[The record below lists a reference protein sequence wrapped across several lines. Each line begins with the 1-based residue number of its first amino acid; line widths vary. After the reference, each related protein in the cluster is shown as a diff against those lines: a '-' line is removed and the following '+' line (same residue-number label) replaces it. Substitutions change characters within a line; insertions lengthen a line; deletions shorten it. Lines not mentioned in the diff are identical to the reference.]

1 MSRSIKV
8 TTVVVTL
15 CLAEVLGM
23 AGYAAYPAL
32 LTGLA
37 RQWELSNTEAGWIS
51 GSYFLGYALA
61 VPVLVS
67 LTDRIDA
74 KRVYVFSMSLAAA
87 GALLFA
93 AFAGGL
99 WSALALQALMGVGLA
114 GTYMP
119 GLKLLADHISG
130 PRQSRAIAFYTACF
144 SIGGGV
150 SFLMAGLAA
159 ELFGWRGAFYAATVS
174 AAVATALV
182 WAVIPATSAVRA
194 RSGEPEAGPP
204 RRALLD
210 FRPVFRN
217 RAAIGY
223 TIGYGGHCWEL
234 FGLRSWLVAF
244 LAFAAG
250 RDGVDG
256 VTPSTIA
263 SVLVMSGVVSSVLG
277 NELAVRIGRRRLV
290 TMVMLSSAVIACLTG
305 FAATGGF
312 VLTVAACALYN
323 LAVMGDSASLT
334 AGAVANAHIDQRGA
348 TMAVHSLF
356 GFGAAFF
363 APLVFGAVLDLGG
376 GQDSV
381 TAWGLG
387 FVSLAAGGLVGFAGL
402 ALVHFAR
409 RRRESG
415 VVAP

>member
-1 MSRSIKV
+1 MSRRTNV
-8 TTVVVTL
+8 TRVVVTL

-32 LTGLA
+32 LTGFA
-37 RQWELSNTEAGWIS
+37 RQWGLSNTEAGWIS

-67 LTDRIDA
+67 LTDRVDP
-74 KRVYVFSMSLAAA
+74 KRVYVLSMATSALAALMF
-87 GALLFA
+87 ALL
-93 AFAGGL
+93 AGGL
-99 WSALALQALMGVGLA
+99 WTALVLQALMGVGLA

-119 GLKLLADHISG
+119 GLKVLADHVSG
-130 PRQSRAIAFYTACF
+130 PRQSRSIALYTAGF
-144 SIGGGV
+144 SVGGGV
-150 SFLMAGLAA
+150 SFWLAGTTADL
-159 ELFGWRGAFYAATVS
+159 LGWQGAFFAASV
-174 AAVATALV
+174 AAMVAAILV
-182 WAVIPATSAVRA
+182 WSLVPPKRVAPRAEPA
-194 RSGEPEAGPP
+194 AGPARP
-204 RRALLD
+204 ALLD

-244 LAFAAG
+244 LGFAAS
-250 RDGVDG
+250 RDGFDG
-256 VTPSTIA
+256 VTPATIA

-277 NELAVRIGRRRLV
+277 NEMAVRIGRRRLV
-290 TMVMLSSAVIACLTG
+290 TIVMLSSAVIACLTG
-305 FAATGGF
+305 FAVEGGF
-312 VLTVAACALYN
+312 ALTVAACAIYN

-334 AGAVANAHIDQRGA
+334 AGAVANAYPDQRGA
-348 TMAVHSLF
+348 TMAVHSLL

-381 TAWGLG
+381 AAWGLG
-387 FVSLAAGGLVGFAGL
+387 FVSLAAGGLIGFTGL
-402 ALVHFAR
+402 VLVHFAR
-409 RRRESG
+409 RKRQPG
-415 VVAP
+415 LAPH